1 MDRYEELFSKY
12 DFDHLDR
19 SLIQKNVDDILSQNF
34 KKYDVNT
41 VYSNILSCIDLTSL
55 NSNDTN
61 YSITSLVEN
70 INSFDDEFEILPH
83 PAALCVYPAFVQTVK
98 DALQEDL
105 EIATVIGFP
114 HSNTFVEV
122 KIAEIGLSIMDGATE
137 IDVVMPLSKFCSQN
151 YGEVYDELVEI
162 KSACQTAKLKVILE
176 SGLIDD
182 PVELK
187 KAAILAMVA
196 GADFIKTST
205 GKGYKGATLED
216 AYVMASA
223 IKEFNEMNNRKV
235 GLKISGGVSD
245 TATAVSYYTIA
256 ASILGEEW
264 MNSSLFRIGAS
275 RLTNKIL
282 SSLAK
287 REVEY
292 F

>member
-1 MDRYEELFSKY
+1 MDRFEELFSKY
-12 DFDHLDR
+12 NFDHLDR
-19 SLIQKNVDDILSQNF
+19 SEISKNVDDLLSQNF
-34 KKYDVNT
+34 KKYDVNA

-61 YSITSLVEN
+61 FSISSLVECVN
-70 INSFDDEFEILPH
+70 AFDEEFEILPH
-83 PAALCVYPAFVQTVK
+83 LAALCVYPSFVQTVK
-98 DALQEDL
+98 DSLEEDL

-122 KIAEIGLSIMDGATE
+122 KIAEIGLALLDGATE

-151 YGEVYDELVEI
+151 YSEVYDELVEI

-176 SGLIDD
+176 TGLIDD
-182 PVELK
+182 PVEIK
-187 KAAILAMVA
+187 KASILAMVA

-205 GKGYKGATLED
+205 GKEGKGASFEA

-223 IKEFNEMNNRKV
+223 IKEYNDLNDRKV

-245 TATAVSYYTIA
+245 TSTAVSYYTIA
-256 ASILGEEW
+256 ASVLGEDW
-264 MNSSLFRIGAS
+264 MDKSLFRIGAS
-275 RLTNKIL
+275 RLTNKVL

-287 REVEY
+287 REVDY

>member
-1 MDRYEELFSKY
+1 MDRFEELFSKY
-12 DFDHLDR
+12 NFDHLDR
-19 SLIQKNVDDILSQNF
+19 SEISKNVDDLLSQNF
-34 KKYDVNT
+34 KKYDVNA

-61 YSITSLVEN
+61 FSISSLVECVN
-70 INSFDDEFEILPH
+70 AFDEEFEILPH
-83 PAALCVYPAFVQTVK
+83 PAALCVYPSFVQTVK
-98 DALQEDL
+98 DSLEEDL

-122 KIAEIGLSIMDGATE
+122 KIAEIGLALLDGATE

-151 YGEVYDELVEI
+151 YSDVYDELVEI

-176 SGLIDD
+176 TGLIDD
-182 PVELK
+182 PVEIK
-187 KAAILAMVA
+187 KASILAMVA

-205 GKGYKGATLED
+205 GKEGKGASFEA

-223 IKEFNEMNNRKV
+223 IKEYNDLNDRKV

-245 TATAVSYYTIA
+245 TSTAVSYYTIA
-256 ASILGEEW
+256 ASVLGEDW
-264 MNSSLFRIGAS
+264 MDKSLFRIGAS
-275 RLTNKIL
+275 RLTNKVL

-287 REVEY
+287 REVDY